1 MIWGVA
7 IILRLY
13 DLQII
18 QYVELLA
25 RADQQ
30 QQRTVDIAPKRGTIY
45 DRNMHPLAMSL
56 SVDSVY
62 AVPSKIPDASM
73 EAGLLAPVLNLD
85 AKDLEGRFKTYRSF
99 CWVKRKITS
108 QQSARVRALNLK
120 GIYFQK
126 ETKRFYPA
134 GKLAASVLGYVGIDD
149 NGLGGIEYQ
158 LNQQVEGRPGKI
170 LLTTDARHHSFRSTE
185 RRGEPGKNV
194 VLTIDDDVQYIAQN
208 VLAKTVK
215 KFHAAGGTVIVED
228 PHTGDILAMAN
239 QPTFDPNDYQKYPP
253 IDRMNRAVS
262 WIYEPGS
269 TFKLVTVCAAL
280 QSHLATSNEV
290 INCQQG
296 HIVLAGHVIHDWK
309 PFGDLT
315 VAQILM
321 HSSDIGTIKLAL
333 RLGQDRL
340 YKYIR
345 RFAFGTSPDVDL
357 PGDEGGLLR
366 PPRFWS
372 GISIGEISIGQGIG
386 VTPLQMAAAY
396 SAIANG
402 GVMLRPRIIKDV
414 FQGVTHSPLSP
425 SLGRRVVSEQT
436 ANIMK
441 QMLAGVVEHGTGV
454 PAQLV
459 GYTAGGKT
467 GTAQKVGA
475 DGRYSHKDY
484 VASFIGFAPVEKPAV
499 TVLVVIDTPV
509 GAIYGDQVAAPAW
522 KSITQQILRY
532 LNVPQDSPS
541 GSMQIASLY
550 PAKSP
555 YQRRRGKAVNP
566 PLDSEIAGTAT
577 HPVEPVSF
585 YRASRSPS
593 SRTVV
598 LDEGPLLVVPNFTG
612 LSARRVTE
620 ECQSLGLD
628 MQMSGSGLAVQQDPA
643 PGTSVH
649 AGSSVWVQFA
659 QQLCCSVPGK

>member
-1 MIWGVA
+1 MVWGLA

-18 QYVELLA
+18 QYVQLLA

-56 SVDSVY
+56 AVNSVY
-62 AVPSKIPDASM
+62 AVPSKIPDPSM
-73 EAGLLAPVLNLD
+73 EAKLLAPILKLD
-85 AKDLEGRFKTYRSF
+85 PKDLEGRFKTYRSF

-108 QQSARVRALNLK
+108 QQSARVGALNLK

-126 ETKRFYPA
+126 ETKRFYPD
-134 GKLAASVLGYVGIDD
+134 GNLAASVLGYVGMDD

-158 LNQQVEGRPGKI
+158 LNKQIRGRPGKI

-185 RRGEPGKNV
+185 WRGEPGKNV
-194 VLTIDDDVQYIAQN
+194 VLTIDDDIQYIAQN
-208 VLAKTVK
+208 VLAQTIK
-215 KFHAAGGTVIVED
+215 KFHAVGGTVIVEN

-239 QPTFDPNDYQKYPP
+239 QPTFNPNDYQKYLPV
-253 IDRMNRAVS
+253 DRINRAIS

-269 TFKLVTVCAAL
+269 TFKLVTLSAAI
-280 QSHLATSNEV
+280 QSHVATPNEV
-290 INCQQG
+290 VNCQEG
-296 HIVLAGHVIHDWK
+296 HIVVAGHVIHDWH

-321 HSSDIGTIKLAL
+321 HSSDIGTIKVAL

-340 YKYIR
+340 YKYIQR
-345 RFAFGTSPDVDL
+345 YGFGTAPNIDL
-357 PGDEGGLLR
+357 PGDECGLVR
-366 PPRFWS
+366 PPKFWS
-372 GISIGEISIGQGIG
+372 GIGIAEIAIGQGIG
-386 VTPLQMAAAY
+386 VTPLQMAMAF

-402 GVMLRPRIIKDV
+402 GVMLRPRIVKDI
-414 FQGVTHSPLSP
+414 FQGSNDNPYAP
-425 SLGRRVVSEQT
+425 SLGRRIVTEQT
-436 ANIMK
+436 ADMMK

-467 GTAQKVGA
+467 GTAQKVGPN
-475 DGRYSHKDY
+475 GRYSHKDY

-499 TVLVVIDTPV
+499 TVLVVIDSPV
-509 GAIYGDQVAAPAW
+509 GEIYGDQVAAPAW
-522 KSITQQILRY
+522 RSITQQTLRY

-541 GSMQIASLY
+541 GPLKIASLNS
-550 PAKSP
+550 AKP
-555 YQRRRGKAVNP
+555 PNQKPRAMAANP
-566 PLDSEIAGTAT
+566 PVDSAAAGTAT
-577 HPVEPVSF
+577 RPLVPVAF
-585 YRASRSPS
+585 SRDTSSPS
-593 SRTVV
+593 KGTVV

-620 ECQSLGLD
+620 ECQSLGLQ

-649 AGSSVWVQFA
+649 AGSNVWVLFS
-659 QQLCCSVPGK
+659 QQLCCRVAGK